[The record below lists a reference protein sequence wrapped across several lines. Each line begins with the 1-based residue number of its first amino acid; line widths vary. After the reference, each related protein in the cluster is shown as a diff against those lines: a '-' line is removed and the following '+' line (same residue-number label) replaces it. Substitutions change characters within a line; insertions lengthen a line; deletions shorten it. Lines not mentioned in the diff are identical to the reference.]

1 VDQWQL
7 RITLM
12 SSTLIW
18 VSKVKLLQKLKMK
31 NIGFIGIG
39 LMGFPMAKNL
49 LKSGY
54 NLKVYNRSQD
64 KADRLKEFGAEISV
78 SIKDVV
84 KNSDVIITM
93 LTDDNAVEK
102 VMGSDEFISN
112 IKEGATVIDMSSVNP
127 VLTIKYSKKL
137 KEKKINYLDAPV
149 SGGTIGAEEAT
160 LAIMIGGD
168 EETFKNCYELLK
180 KMGNPTLVGPVS
192 SGQISKLANQIIVGV
207 TIGAVAEAVTLCE
220 KSGTNP
226 NKMIEALSGGWADS
240 KILQTHGKRMIDKDF
255 TPKGKTTTQLKDM
268 TNIINAGKA
277 VETHLPISSLVKEM
291 YKDLVTDGHGNT
303 DHSSLY
309 NAIEKI
315 NKK

>member
-1 VDQWQL
+1 
-7 RITLM
+7 
-12 SSTLIW
+12 
-18 VSKVKLLQKLKMK
+18 MK
-31 NIGFIGIG
+31 SIGFIGIG

-54 NLKVYNRSQD
+54 NLKAYNRSQD
-64 KADRLKEFGAEISV
+64 KADRLKEYGAEISL

-84 KNSDVIITM
+84 TNADVVITM
-93 LTDDNAVEK
+93 LTDDAAVEK
-102 VMGSDEFISN
+102 VMSSDEFISN

-160 LAIMIGGD
+160 LAIMVGGD
-168 EETFKNCYELLK
+168 EETFNNCYELLK

-207 TIGAVAEAVTLCE
+207 TIGAVAEAITLCE

-268 TNIINAGKA
+268 TNIVNAGKA
-277 VETHLPISSLVKEM
+277 VETHLPISSLIKEM
-291 YKDLVTDGHGNT
+291 YKDLVADGHGNT

>member
-1 VDQWQL
+1 MQ
-7 RITLM
+7 
-12 SSTLIW
+12 
-18 VSKVKLLQKLKMK
+18 
-31 NIGFIGIG
+31 NISFIGIG

-49 LKSGY
+49 LKSGF
-54 NLKVYNRSQD
+54 NLRAYNRSQD
-64 KADRLKEFGAEISV
+64 KADRLKEFGAEIST

-84 KNSDVIITM
+84 TNSDVIITM
-93 LTDDNAVEK
+93 LTDDAAVEK

-127 VLTIKYSKKL
+127 VITKKYFKIL
-137 KEKKINYLDAPV
+137 KEKNINYLDAPV
-149 SGGTIGAEEAT
+149 SGGTIGAEEAS
-160 LAIMIGGD
+160 LAIMVGGD
-168 EETFKNCYELLK
+168 EETFKQCYDLLK
-180 KMGNPTLVGPVS
+180 ILGNPTLVGPVS

-226 NKMIEALSGGWADS
+226 IKMIEALSGGWADS

-291 YKDLVTDGHGNT
+291 YKDLVADGHGNT

>member
-1 VDQWQL
+1 
-7 RITLM
+7 
-12 SSTLIW
+12 
-18 VSKVKLLQKLKMK
+18 MK

-54 NLKVYNRSQD
+54 NLKAFNRTQNKSD
-64 KADRLKEFGAEISV
+64 KLKEFGAEIST
-78 SIKDVV
+78 SIKDAVT
-84 KNSDVIITM
+84 NSDVIITM
-93 LTDDNAVEK
+93 LTDDAAVEK
-102 VMGSDEFISN
+102 VMSSEEFISN

-160 LAIMIGGD
+160 LAIMVGGD
-168 EETFKNCYELLK
+168 EETFNNCYELLK

-207 TIGAVAEAVTLCE
+207 TIGAVAEAITLCE

-268 TNIINAGKA
+268 TNIVNAGKA
-277 VETHLPISSLVKEM
+277 VETHLPISSLIKEM
-291 YKDLVTDGHGNT
+291 YKDLVADGHGNT

>member
-1 VDQWQL
+1 
-7 RITLM
+7 M

-54 NLKVYNRSQD
+54 NLKAYNRSQD
-64 KADRLKEFGAEISV
+64 KADRLKEFGAEISI
-78 SIKDVV
+78 SIKEVV
-84 KNSDVIITM
+84 TNSDAIITM
-93 LTDDNAVEK
+93 LTDDSAVEK
-102 VMGSDEFISN
+102 VMGSYEFISN

-127 VLTIKYSKKL
+127 VITKKYAEIL
-137 KEKKINYLDAPV
+137 KQKNINYLDAPV
-149 SGGTIGAEEAT
+149 SGGTIGAEEAS
-160 LAIMIGGD
+160 LAIMVGGD

-291 YKDLVTDGHGNT
+291 YKDLVADGHGNT

>member
-1 VDQWQL
+1 
-7 RITLM
+7 
-12 SSTLIW
+12 
-18 VSKVKLLQKLKMK
+18 MK
-31 NIGFIGIG
+31 SIGFIGIG

-54 NLKVYNRSQD
+54 NLKAYNRSQD
-64 KADRLKEFGAEISV
+64 KADRLKEFGAEISLSV
-78 SIKDVV
+78 KDVV
-84 KNSDVIITM
+84 TNADVVITM
-93 LTDDNAVEK
+93 LTDDAAVEK
-102 VMGSDEFISN
+102 VMSSDEFISN

-160 LAIMIGGD
+160 LAIMVGGD
-168 EETFKNCYELLK
+168 EETFNNCYELLK

-207 TIGAVAEAVTLCE
+207 TIGAVAEAITLCE

-240 KILQTHGKRMIDKDF
+240 KILQTHGRRMIDKDF

-268 TNIINAGKA
+268 TNIVNAGKA
-277 VETHLPISSLVKEM
+277 VETHLPISSLIKEM
-291 YKDLVTDGHGNT
+291 YKDLVADGHGNT

>member
-1 VDQWQL
+1 
-7 RITLM
+7 
-12 SSTLIW
+12 
-18 VSKVKLLQKLKMK
+18 
-31 NIGFIGIG
+31 
-39 LMGFPMAKNL
+39 MGFPMAKNL

-54 NLKVYNRSQD
+54 NLKAYNRSQD
-64 KADRLKEFGAEISV
+64 KADRLKEFGAEISLSV
-78 SIKDVV
+78 KDVV
-84 KNSDVIITM
+84 TNADVVITM
-93 LTDDNAVEK
+93 LTDDAAVEK
-102 VMGSDEFISN
+102 VMSSDEFISN

-160 LAIMIGGD
+160 LAIMVGGD

-207 TIGAVAEAVTLCE
+207 TIGAVAEAITLCE

-268 TNIINAGKA
+268 TNIVNAGKA
-277 VETHLPISSLVKEM
+277 VETHLPISSLIKEM
-291 YKDLVTDGHGNT
+291 YKDLVADGHGNT

>member
-1 VDQWQL
+1 VQ
-7 RITLM
+7 
-12 SSTLIW
+12 
-18 VSKVKLLQKLKMK
+18 
-31 NIGFIGIG
+31 IGFIGIG

-54 NLKVYNRSQD
+54 NLKAFNRSQD
-64 KADRLKEFGAEISV
+64 KAERLREFGAVIST
-78 SIKDVV
+78 SIKEVV
-84 KNSDVIITM
+84 TNSDVIITM
-93 LTDDNAVEK
+93 LTDDTAVDK
-102 VMGSDEFISN
+102 VMASEEFAGN
-112 IKEGATVIDMSSVNP
+112 IKTNATVIDMSSVNP
-127 VLTIKYSKKL
+127 VLTTKYSKIL
-137 KEKKINYLDAPV
+137 KDKNINYLDAPV
-149 SGGTIGAEEAT
+149 SGGTIGAEDAT
-160 LAIMIGGD
+160 LAIMVGGD

-207 TIGAVAEAVTLCE
+207 TIGAVAEAITLCE

-226 NKMIEALSGGWADS
+226 SKMIEALSGGWADS
-240 KILQTHGKRMIDKDF
+240 KILQTHGKRMINKDF
-255 TPKGKTTTQLKDM
+255 SPKGKTTTQLKDM

-277 VETHLPISSLVKEM
+277 VETHLPISSLIKEM
-291 YKDLVTDGHGNT
+291 YKDLVADGHGNT

>member
-1 VDQWQL
+1 
-7 RITLM
+7 M

-54 NLKVYNRSQD
+54 NLKAYNRSQD
-64 KADRLKEFGAEISV
+64 KADRLKEFGAEISL

-84 KNSDVIITM
+84 TNSDTIITM
-93 LTDDNAVEK
+93 LTDDTAVEK
-102 VMGSDEFISN
+102 VMGSDDFISN

-127 VLTIKYSKKL
+127 VITKKFAEIL
-137 KEKKINYLDAPV
+137 KQKKINYLDAPV
-149 SGGTIGAEEAT
+149 SGGTIGAEEAS
-160 LAIMIGGD
+160 LAIMVGGD
-168 EETFKNCYELLK
+168 KETFKNCYELLK

-268 TNIINAGKA
+268 TNIINTGKA

-291 YKDLVTDGHGNT
+291 YKDLVADGHGNT

>member
-1 VDQWQL
+1 
-7 RITLM
+7 
-12 SSTLIW
+12 
-18 VSKVKLLQKLKMK
+18 MK

-54 NLKVYNRSQD
+54 NLKAYNRSQD
-64 KADRLKEFGAEISV
+64 KADRLKEFGAEIST
-78 SIKDVV
+78 SIKGVV
-84 KNSDVIITM
+84 TNSDVVIAM
-93 LTDDNAVEK
+93 LTDDAAVEK

-112 IKEGATVIDMSSVNP
+112 IKESATVIDMSSVNP
-127 VLTIKYSKKL
+127 VITKKYAEIL
-137 KEKKINYLDAPV
+137 KEKNINYLDAPV
-149 SGGTIGAEEAT
+149 SGGTIGAEEAS
-160 LAIMIGGD
+160 LAIMVGGN
-168 EETFKNCYELLK
+168 EKTFKECYDLLK
-180 KMGNPTLVGPVS
+180 ILGNPTLVGPVT

-226 NKMIEALSGGWADS
+226 SKMIEALSGGWADS
-240 KILQTHGKRMIDKDF
+240 KILQTHGKRMIGKDF
-255 TPKGKTTTQLKDM
+255 SPKGKTTTQLKDM

-277 VETHLPISSLVKEM
+277 VDTHLPISSLIKEM
-291 YKDLVTDGHGNT
+291 YKDLVADGHGNT

-309 NAIEKI
+309 SAIEKI

>member
-1 VDQWQL
+1 
-7 RITLM
+7 
-12 SSTLIW
+12 
-18 VSKVKLLQKLKMK
+18 MK

-54 NLKVYNRSQD
+54 NLKAFNRTQNKSD
-64 KADRLKEFGAEISV
+64 KLKEFGAEIST
-78 SIKDVV
+78 SIKDAVT
-84 KNSDVIITM
+84 NSDVIITM
-93 LTDDNAVEK
+93 LTDDAAVEK
-102 VMGSDEFISN
+102 VMSSDEFISN

-160 LAIMIGGD
+160 LAIMVGGD

-207 TIGAVAEAVTLCE
+207 TIGAVAEAITLCE

-268 TNIINAGKA
+268 TNIVNAGKA
-277 VETHLPISSLVKEM
+277 VETHLPISSLIKEM
-291 YKDLVTDGHGNT
+291 YKDLVADGHGNT

-309 NAIEKI
+309 NVIEKI
-315 NKK
+315 NKKTE

>member
-1 VDQWQL
+1 MQ
-7 RITLM
+7 
-12 SSTLIW
+12 
-18 VSKVKLLQKLKMK
+18 
-31 NIGFIGIG
+31 IGFIGIG

-54 NLKVYNRSQD
+54 NLKAFNRSQD
-64 KADRLKEFGAEISV
+64 KAERLREFGAVIST
-78 SIKDVV
+78 SIKEVV
-84 KNSDVIITM
+84 TNSDVIITM
-93 LTDDNAVEK
+93 LTDDTAVDK
-102 VMGSDEFISN
+102 VMASEEFVKN
-112 IKEGATVIDMSSVNP
+112 IKTNATVIDMSSVNP
-127 VLTIKYSKKL
+127 VLTIKYSKIL
-137 KEKKINYLDAPV
+137 KDKNINYLDAPV
-149 SGGTIGAEEAT
+149 SGGTIGAEDAT
-160 LAIMIGGD
+160 LAIMVGGD

-207 TIGAVAEAVTLCE
+207 TIGAVAEAITLCE

-226 NKMIEALSGGWADS
+226 SKMIEALSGGWADS
-240 KILQTHGKRMIDKDF
+240 KILQTHGKRMINKDF
-255 TPKGKTTTQLKDM
+255 SPKGKTTTQLKDM

-277 VETHLPISSLVKEM
+277 VETHLPISSLIKEM
-291 YKDLVTDGHGNT
+291 YKDLVADGHGNT

>member
-1 VDQWQL
+1 
-7 RITLM
+7 
-12 SSTLIW
+12 
-18 VSKVKLLQKLKMK
+18 MK

-54 NLKVYNRSQD
+54 NLKAYNRSQD
-64 KADRLKEFGAEISV
+64 KADRLKEFGAEIST
-78 SIKDVV
+78 SIKGVV
-84 KNSDVIITM
+84 TNSDVVIAM
-93 LTDDNAVEK
+93 LTDDAAVEK

-112 IKEGATVIDMSSVNP
+112 IKESATVIDMSSVNP
-127 VLTIKYSKKL
+127 VITKKYAEIL
-137 KEKKINYLDAPV
+137 KEKNISYLDAPV
-149 SGGTIGAEEAT
+149 SGGTIGAEEAA
-160 LAIMIGGD
+160 LAIMVGGD
-168 EETFKNCYELLK
+168 EKTFKECYDLLK
-180 KMGNPTLVGPVS
+180 ILGNPTLVGPVT

-226 NKMIEALSGGWADS
+226 SKMIEALSGGWADS
-240 KILQTHGKRMIDKDF
+240 KILQTHGKRMIGKDF
-255 TPKGKTTTQLKDM
+255 SPKGKTTTQLKDM

-277 VETHLPISSLVKEM
+277 VDTHLPISSLIKEM
-291 YKDLVTDGHGNT
+291 YKDLVADGHGNT

>member
-1 VDQWQL
+1 
-7 RITLM
+7 M

-54 NLKVYNRSQD
+54 NLKAYNRSQD
-64 KADRLKEFGAEISV
+64 KADRLKEFGAEISI
-78 SIKDVV
+78 SIKEVV
-84 KNSDVIITM
+84 TNSDAIITM
-93 LTDDNAVEK
+93 LTDDSAVEK
-102 VMGSDEFISN
+102 VMGSDDFISN

-127 VLTIKYSKKL
+127 VITKKYAEIL
-137 KEKKINYLDAPV
+137 KQKNINYLDAPV
-149 SGGTIGAEEAT
+149 SGGTIGAEEAS
-160 LAIMIGGD
+160 LAIMVGGD

-226 NKMIEALSGGWADS
+226 SKMIEALSGGWADS
-240 KILQTHGKRMIDKDF
+240 KILQTHGKRMINKDF
-255 TPKGKTTTQLKDM
+255 SPKGKTTTQLKDM

-277 VETHLPISSLVKEM
+277 VQTHLPISSLIKEM
-291 YKDLVTDGHGNT
+291 YKDLVADGHGNT

>member
-1 VDQWQL
+1 
-7 RITLM
+7 
-12 SSTLIW
+12 
-18 VSKVKLLQKLKMK
+18 MK
-31 NIGFIGIG
+31 SIAFIGIG

-49 LKSGY
+49 LKFGY
-54 NLKVYNRSQD
+54 NLKAYNRSQD

-84 KNSDVIITM
+84 TNSDIIITM

-137 KEKKINYLDAPV
+137 KEKKIDYLDAPV

-160 LAIMIGGD
+160 LAIMVGGD

-291 YKDLVTDGHGNT
+291 YKDLVADGHGNT

>member
-1 VDQWQL
+1 
-7 RITLM
+7 M
-12 SSTLIW
+12 
-18 VSKVKLLQKLKMK
+18 

-54 NLKVYNRSQD
+54 NLKAYKRSQD
-64 KADRLKEFGAEISV
+64 KADRLKEFGAEIST
-78 SIKDVV
+78 SIKSVV
-84 KNSDVIITM
+84 ANSDVVITM
-93 LTDDNAVEK
+93 LTDDAAVEK

-112 IKEGATVIDMSSVNP
+112 IKESATVIDMSSVNP
-127 VLTIKYSKKL
+127 IITKKYAVIL
-137 KEKKINYLDAPV
+137 KEKNINYLDAPV
-149 SGGTIGAEEAT
+149 SGGTIGAEEAS
-160 LAIMIGGD
+160 LAIMVGGD
-168 EETFKNCYELLK
+168 EKTFKECYDLLK
-180 KMGNPTLVGPVS
+180 ILGNPTLVGPVT

-226 NKMIEALSGGWADS
+226 SKMIEALSGGWADS
-240 KILQTHGKRMIDKDF
+240 KILQTHGKRMISKDF
-255 TPKGKTTTQLKDM
+255 SPKGKTTTQLKDM

-277 VETHLPISSLVKEM
+277 VDTHLPISSLIKEM
-291 YKDLVTDGHGNT
+291 YKDLVADGHGNT

>member
-1 VDQWQL
+1 
-7 RITLM
+7 
-12 SSTLIW
+12 
-18 VSKVKLLQKLKMK
+18 
-31 NIGFIGIG
+31 
-39 LMGFPMAKNL
+39 MGYPMAKNL

-54 NLKVYNRSQD
+54 NLKAYNRSQD

-84 KNSDVIITM
+84 TNSDIIITM

-102 VMGSDEFISN
+102 VMSSNEFISN

-149 SGGTIGAEEAT
+149 SGGTVGAEEAT

-207 TIGAVAEAVTLCE
+207 TIGAVAEAITLCE

-240 KILQTHGKRMIDKDF
+240 KILQTHGKRMISKDF

-268 TNIINAGKA
+268 TNIVNAGKA
-277 VETHLPISSLVKEM
+277 VETHLPISSLIKEM
-291 YKDLVTDGHGNT
+291 YKELVADGHGNT

>member
-1 VDQWQL
+1 
-7 RITLM
+7 
-12 SSTLIW
+12 
-18 VSKVKLLQKLKMK
+18 
-31 NIGFIGIG
+31 
-39 LMGFPMAKNL
+39 MGYPMAKNL

-54 NLKVYNRSQD
+54 NLKAYNRSQD

-84 KNSDVIITM
+84 TNSDIIITM

-102 VMGSDEFISN
+102 VMSSNEFISN

-149 SGGTIGAEEAT
+149 SGGTVGAEEAT

-207 TIGAVAEAVTLCE
+207 TIGAVAEAITLCE

-240 KILQTHGKRMIDKDF
+240 KILQTHGKRMISKDF

-268 TNIINAGKA
+268 TNIVNAGKA